1 MASGL
6 QRLMVQGLERTPYA
20 DLIML
25 TAQTWVEA
33 MEHGRVWDEARDAA
47 RIRAGF
53 LVLIAECEKWP
64 QVRHLLAAIPPPAE
78 QPRLERKWEAVPLH
92 PKTQAMVDGL
102 AKELGLKKSPS
113 KSTRQ

>member
-1 MASGL
+1 
-6 QRLMVQGLERTPYA
+6 MVQGLERTPSA

-53 LVLIAECEKWP
+53 LVLIAECERWP

-78 QPRLERKWEAVPLH
+78 QPRLEHHWTPGPIH
-92 PKTQAMVDGL
+92 PRTQALMDEL
-102 AKELGLKKSPS
+102 ADSLGLKKRGRACR
-113 KSTRQ
+113 KR